1 MVKEMSVVAAKLDY
15 TNCPLPSFRLP
26 LRTKIE
32 LHFYGR
38 WKESQVSPSISRY
51 DFMAEE
57 VSKPV
62 YHEVTGHV
70 VVYYLDIYL
79 AIFYYLLFSPA
90 VARSSRPA
98 RLCVLL
104 LFLIFERSF
113 SDELSQNLPGRSSP
127 SL

>member
-79 AIFYYLLFSPA
+79 AIFNY
-90 VARSSRPA
+90 
-98 RLCVLL
+98 
-104 LFLIFERSF
+104 
-113 SDELSQNLPGRSSP
+113 
-127 SL
+127 